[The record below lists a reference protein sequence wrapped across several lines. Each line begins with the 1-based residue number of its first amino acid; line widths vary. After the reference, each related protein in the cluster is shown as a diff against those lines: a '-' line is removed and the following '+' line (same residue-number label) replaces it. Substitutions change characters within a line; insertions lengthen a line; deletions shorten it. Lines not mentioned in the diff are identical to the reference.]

1 MLSLQSKPLQALEHP
16 SFQKMIGIAARANKG
31 VTIPNRK
38 ATREETMSMFKT
50 QMTHLKNRFTVRPL
64 LHSLYSNRNTNI
76 GAQSDAV
83 TGEISLTCDAWQA
96 SNTDGYFAVT
106 GHWIEEPQ
114 PGVWELHSALLGFMM
129 LNNAHNGKRLG
140 GALFRIVERLSI
152 AHQVRTTQVDLLP
165 NHYLLLFKI
174 GHITCDNASNN
185 NSMMEYFAT
194 YVERQT
200 KKPFA
205 FEDRRIR

>member
-1 MLSLQSKPLQALEHP
+1 
-16 SFQKMIGIAARANKG
+16 
-31 VTIPNRK
+31 
-38 ATREETMSMFKT
+38 MFKT
-50 QMTHLKNRFTVRPL
+50 QMTHLKNRLTVRPL
-64 LHSLYSNRNTNI
+64 LHSLYLNRITNV
-76 GAQSDAV
+76 AQSDAV

-96 SNTDGYFAVT
+96 LNTDGYFAVT
-106 GHWIEEPQ
+106 GHWIEEPR
-114 PGVWELHSALLGFMM
+114 PGIWELHSALLGFMM

-140 GALFRIVERLSI
+140 GALFKIVECLSI

-165 NHYLLLFKI
+165 NYYLLLFKI

-200 KKPFA
+200 KKSFA
-205 FEDRRIR
+205 FEDHRIQ